1 MWPET
6 VELRRWLTG
15 VTLCVGAGS
24 LTYHLARLYG
34 TEDPI
39 SLAVMVILAE
49 LFLGACVVL
58 GILITTRMSETLFT
72 DAVHEVTPQGAPAV
86 WAPKAPRDLTPAD
99 RRMQTYLRRVLSECE
114 GSKGPKE
121 ARRAMGRG
129 LGGGSSNVDAA

>member
-15 VTLCVGAGS
+15 VTLCIGAGS

-39 SLAVMVILAE
+39 SLAIMVILAE
-49 LFLGACVVL
+49 LFLGACTFL
-58 GILITTRMSETLFT
+58 GVLITTRMSETLLT
-72 DAVHEVTPQGAPAV
+72 DAVHEIQPQGAPAV

-99 RRMQTYLRRVLSECE
+99 RRIQLYLRRVLSECE
-114 GSKGPKE
+114 GSKGAKE
-121 ARRAMGRG
+121 PRRAIGRG
-129 LGGGSSNVDAA
+129 LGGNSPNIDAA